1 MRTERMVRVEVRLFA
16 NLREDVGKDSIFLD
30 FVNPPTMLDLIK
42 ELIEKEP
49 RLQRRLICNE
59 GFNEHYKILIGTDLV
74 FPEDFSK
81 ILQGNKVAI
90 LPPVSGG

>member
-1 MRTERMVRVEVRLFA
+1 MVRVEVKLFA
-16 NLREDVGKDSIFLD
+16 NLREDVGKESIFLD
-30 FVNPPTMLDLIK
+30 FINPPTVLDVIK
-42 ELIEKEP
+42 ELIEREP

-74 FPEDFSK
+74 FPENFSK

>member
-1 MRTERMVRVEVRLFA
+1 MVKVEVRLFA
-16 NLREDVGKDSIFLD
+16 NLREDVSKESVFLD
-30 FVNPPTMLDLIK
+30 FVNPPTMLEVIK
-42 ELIEKEP
+42 ELIEREP
-49 RLQRRLICNE
+49 KLRRRLICKE

>member
-1 MRTERMVRVEVRLFA
+1 MVRVEVRLFA
-16 NLREDVGKDSIFLD
+16 NLREDLGKERIFLD
-30 FVNPPTMLDLIK
+30 FVNPPTMLDVIK
-42 ELIEKEP
+42 ELVEKEP